1 MSRWHRISIMRV
13 AIIGGAG
20 DFGALYAQLLKE
32 DGFDVTITSRSEE
45 RGRKKAKELG
55 VESAREEE
63 ACANSE
69 VVIVSVSIRA
79 TAETIKRILPFLKKE
94 CLLMDFTSIKT
105 LAVNEMKKAKCEEI
119 VGCHPMHGPRI
130 TSLEGQTIVFTPVR
144 KGERFAKIK
153 HFFEKRKARV
163 LETTADEHDEAMAV
177 VQALTHFTYLSAAGT
192 IKALGVDLKRS
203 RVFASSLYELTMD
216 FVARIIGQNPQL
228 YAEIQMFNPK
238 AKRVRDE
245 FVKQARELKK
255 IIDEKNEDAFIK
267 FMNEAAKHYGNLEEG
282 MAKSDKA
289 IAALNEEV
297 RRLKAATGK
306 KIAVENIYSHVV
318 HFGELAE
325 LDAENIT
332 LKTKSK
338 TQKLKT
344 SNVKLLGWSELREW
358 KKKNSVKRDYSF
370 VFSKC
375 EPETVKNA
383 GEGIDEDVVSV
394 EKIDVYEMGEK
405 GTSVTLRFTI
415 FAEANLKEI
424 DGKIKKRFEGL
435 GAKIR

>member
-1 MSRWHRISIMRV
+1 MRV

-20 DFGALYAQLLKE
+20 DFGALYAQLFKQE
-32 DGFDVTITSRSEE
+32 GFQATITSRSEE
-45 RGRKKAKELG
+45 RGRKKARELG
-55 VESAREEE
+55 VEYASEEQ
-63 ACANSE
+63 ACAE
-69 VVIVSVSIRA
+69 ADVVIVSVSIRA
-79 TAETIKRILPFLKKE
+79 TAETIKRIVPFLKKD

-105 LAVNEMKKAKCEEI
+105 LAVNEMKKAKCDEI
-119 VGCHPMHGPRI
+119 IGCHPMHGPRI
-130 TSLEGQTIVFTPVR
+130 TSLEGQTIVFTPVK
-144 KGERFAKIK
+144 KGEKYARVKK
-153 HFFEKRKARV
+153 FFEERKARV

-216 FVARIIGQNPQL
+216 FVSRIIGQNPQL

-238 AKRVRDE
+238 AKRVRNE

-255 IIDEKNEDAFIK
+255 IIDAKDEEKFVK
-267 FMNEAAKHYGNLEEG
+267 FMNEAARHYGNLEEG

-297 RRLKAATGK
+297 RRLKAAVGK

-325 LDAENIT
+325 LDADSIT

-375 EPETVKNA
+375 EPETVRKA
-383 GEGIDEDVVSV
+383 GEGIDDDVLSV
-394 EKIDVYEMGEK
+394 ERIDVYEMGER

-424 DGKIKKRFEGL
+424 DEKIKKQFEGI
-435 GAKIR
+435 GARIR